1 MSEQRVDLDER
12 FRAEVSALTPQPRRA
27 VEQPLEP
34 GAGLTGTQ
42 CLELFES
49 QATSRHLDLAARRL
63 GNAKRG
69 YYSIGS
75 SGHEGNAAV
84 AAALR
89 PTDPALLH
97 YRSGAFFV
105 HRARQVPG
113 LDPIR
118 DVLLGVVAAAAEPI
132 SGGRHKVFGSKPASV
147 IPQTST
153 IASHLPRAVGLAFA
167 IERASRL
174 GVACEWP
181 SDSVVICSFGDASAN
196 HSTAT
201 GAINAAIHT
210 AHQGVALP
218 LLFVC
223 EDNGIGIS
231 VPTPPD
237 WIEQA
242 YGIRVGLRYFD
253 ADGCDLLDAALTA
266 VEAADWVR
274 ETRKPAFLHLRT
286 VRLLGHAGSDVES
299 AYRRPADITADLVR
313 DPVTATARILVS
325 SGVATPA
332 EILERYDDIGARVT
346 ATAESVWREPKLTS
360 AADIMAPLAQLHP
373 DLVRADVFRR
383 GSLRSDIPNGARPG
397 QRDERPRG
405 NGQPGTATPVADVT
419 ARETTRDRTNTRD
432 TAGTTAGTRDTT
444 AADDTGSDNTSAH
457 DTMEQPTAI
466 GDPVTFAQAVNQT
479 LADLLARACD
489 VLVFGE
495 DVGHKGGV
503 YGVTKGLRKQFGAR
517 RVFDTLLDE
526 QSVLGTALGAGLAG
540 FVPIPEIQ
548 YLAYVHNA
556 ADQLRGEAA
565 TLSYFSQ
572 GRYRNP
578 MVVRIAG
585 YGYQKGFGG
594 HFHNDNSIA
603 ALRDIPGL
611 IIASPARADDA
622 AAMLRT
628 CVSAARVDGR
638 VCVYLEPIALYH
650 SRDLY
655 RSGDNAW
662 LAPTSETDHIAIGS
676 ARIYGDG
683 RDLTIVTFANGVPM
697 SLRVAQRLS
706 TQGIDARVLDLRWL
720 NPLPV
725 DDLIHHARATG
736 RVLIADETR
745 RTGGI
750 SESICAALID
760 AGFDGPITRV
770 TSQDSFIPLGPAATT
785 VLLDEPQIESAATK
799 LLTAR

>member
-1 MSEQRVDLDER
+1 MTEQRVDLEER
-12 FRAEVSALTPQPRRA
+12 FRAELSALEPRPSRP
-27 VEQPLEP
+27 VEQPLE
-34 GAGLTGTQ
+34 GAGLTGAQ
-42 CLELFES
+42 CLDLFES

-63 GNAKRG
+63 GGAKRG

-132 SGGRHKVFGSKPASV
+132 SGGRHKVFGSKPAAV

-167 IERASRL
+167 IERAARL

-181 SDSVVICSFGDASAN
+181 SDSVVLCSFGDASAN
-196 HSTAT
+196 HSTAA

-210 AHQGVALP
+210 ARQGVPLP

-231 VPTPPD
+231 VPTPPG
-237 WIEQA
+237 WIEQS
-242 YGIRVGLRYFD
+242 YGIRLGLQYFD
-253 ADGCDLLDAALTA
+253 ADGSDLLDVATTA
-266 VEAADWVR
+266 PQVVDWVR
-274 ETRKPAFLHLRT
+274 EHRKPAFLHLST
-286 VRLLGHAGSDVES
+286 VRLMGHAGSDVES
-299 AYRRPADITADLVR
+299 AYRSPTDIAADLRR
-313 DPVTATARILVS
+313 DPVIATGRLLVT
-325 SGVATPA
+325 SGVATPTEVIA
-332 EILERYDDIGARVT
+332 RYDEIGGRV
-346 ATAESVWREPKLTS
+346 AAMAELVCREPKLTS
-360 AADIMAPLAQLHP
+360 AAAVMAPLVSPHP
-373 DLVRADVFRR
+373 DLVQADVLRR
-383 GSLRSDIPNGARPG
+383 GHTVG
-397 QRDERPRG
+397 QGDS
-405 NGQPGTATPVADVT
+405 VT
-419 ARETTRDRTNTRD
+419 L
-432 TAGTTAGTRDTT
+432 
-444 AADDTGSDNTSAH
+444 
-457 DTMEQPTAI
+457 
-466 GDPVTFAQAVNQT
+466 AQAINQT
-479 LADLLARACD
+479 LAALLDQDND

-495 DVGHKGGV
+495 DVGRKGGV
-503 YGVTKGLRKQFGAR
+503 YGVTKGLQKQFGVR
-517 RVFDTLLDE
+517 RIFDTLLDE

-572 GRYRNP
+572 GQYRNP

-638 VCVYLEPIALYH
+638 VCIYLEPIALYH
-650 SRDLY
+650 TRDLHHP
-655 RSGDNAW
+655 GDNAW
-662 LAPTSETDHIAIGS
+662 LATPSDTDHIAIGR
-676 ARIYGDG
+676 ARVYGDG
-683 RDLTIVTFANGVPM
+683 SDLTIVTFANGVPM

-706 TQGIDARVLDLRWL
+706 SRGIRARVLDLRWL
-720 NPLPV
+720 SPLPL
-725 DDLIHHARATG
+725 DDLLDHARATG

-745 RTGGI
+745 HTGGV
-750 SESICAALID
+750 SESLCTALID
-760 AGFDGPITRV
+760 AGFNGPITRV
-770 TSQDSFIPLGPAATT
+770 TSEDSFIPLGPAATT
-785 VLLDEPQIESAATK
+785 VLLDESRIESAATE
-799 LLTAR
+799 LVTG